1 MAEFCLECFNKL
13 ENANYTERDFILTD
27 EDDLDLCEG
36 CGEWKRVVI
45 VRRKHK
51 LLYDLSTIIRMIRK
65 DPDVKQRS

>member
-13 ENANYTERDFILTD
+13 ENANYTERDFILPD

-51 LLYDLSTIIRMIRK
+51 LLYDLATIIHIIRK
-65 DPDVKQRS
+65 DPDVKQRL